1 VALFAVII
9 IAGAVVGIATWL
21 LATAAQRNRGADDP
35 APGPVDVTDRTVT
48 PPAPGSTAARTIDAP
63 GSQRDR
69 SSKGK
74 P

>member
-1 VALFAVII
+1 VSFIAVLLIIGALVCAAAWV
-9 IAGAVVGIATWL
+9 
-21 LATAAQRNRGADDP
+21 LATASQRNQGTRT
-35 APGPVDVTDRTVT
+35 PGPVGVTDRTVT
-48 PPAPGSTAARTIDAP
+48 PPAPGSPAARTIDAP

>member
-1 VALFAVII
+1 MTFVAVLII
-9 IAGAVVGIATWL
+9 IGAVVGAVAWV
-21 LATAAQRNRGADDP
+21 LATAAQRNRGTP
-35 APGPVDVTDRTVT
+35 SPGPVDLTDRTIT
-48 PPAPGSTAARTIDAP
+48 PPTPGSPAARSIDAP